1 MWKMPTFLLK
11 HGIKKKVK
19 RNGTREPRA
28 PGGGRQEAP
37 APRSSARIADGF
49 FLMTPG
55 FNDFI

>member
-1 MWKMPTFLLK
+1 MFVCYMEGNVEDAHFLLK

-37 APRSSARIADGF
+37 APR
-49 FLMTPG
+49 LTTPG